1 MKLPGAV
8 KTGVRG
14 LALMPSVAAYE
25 SQKAQSFSQI
35 GQAIGGAV
43 DKIEQDRIKEQTRQV
58 KLSMLRSQAEIE
70 NDLSGPTI
78 MGSEIPKEIEAVRT
92 TKEIIN
98 GVEQSTDKQYAMW
111 EMKPRLYKNY
121 MTKAVMNNAE
131 KIDNDKARQ
140 EFIEMGLANIDVQ
153 FEKLTAASSAEQRKY
168 NNEVLENDI
177 NNLVDEGNFDAALIM
192 SNEIT
197 SPEVKGKYKRK
208 IKAQKQNKL
217 NEQYSANIE
226 DYSNKSA
233 KLARDGDLA
242 AADALVSKA
251 NKDVDSLVDSGGLT
265 QVQGDKIKAEMKREM
280 LEQTSRRT
288 FDYILDTQGVEAAND
303 EITKLK
309 WQKPE
314 GWTPDGWD
322 SYINSQQAY
331 INREASKERA
341 SNIAAKNEATKLL
354 NQYKTSVS
362 LGIEVAPN
370 EKLKVSEMVAGTDK
384 QEEFDRVNRIA
395 AFSVMDIQDRNKA
408 LKSAESGGLAGV
420 NELAAMLQAN
430 NEINK
435 LASDDGYSLGVKQGI
450 IQQIELDPND
460 PLTFALK
467 VDQAETLSEHYGVE
481 VSPLSDFEADQLSAS
496 IDTMPIQ
503 EKIQLAQT
511 LNESP
516 SVWGQIAPKN
526 QQVFSMAGATGDKN
540 LMGIVFRGQELLKN
554 KVVQAPSNDDYLM
567 VTDEYLGDVYD
578 PTDKA
583 ATIEAAKA
591 HYAATAGN
599 QVVFDETAWDESLAA
614 VTGGISEINGHK
626 LELPRGVDEDN
637 FENFIDSFSPG
648 DVETFGGV
656 IDYTNE
662 QAAEVIQDAKIKSIG
677 SNEYVVI
684 TGVRGAGPARQVQAL
699 LKPNGEPFVLSFTP
713 EVQAKQEAKVF
724 LKAKTIESGIN
735 KLRGF

>member
-1 MKLPGAV
+1 MKLPGSI

-14 LALMPSVAAYE
+14 LAMMPSIAAYE
-25 SQKAQSFSQI
+25 SQKAQTFSQI

-43 DKIEQDRIKEQTRQV
+43 DKIEQEQIREQTRQV
-58 KLSMLRSQAEIE
+58 NLSMLRSQAEVE

-98 GVEQSTDKQYAMW
+98 GKEQSVNKPVAMW
-111 EMKPRLYKNY
+111 EVKPQLYKNY

-131 KIDNDKARQ
+131 KISNDKARQ
-140 EFIEMGLANIDVQ
+140 EFIETGLANIDVQ
-153 FEKLTAASSAEQRKY
+153 FEKLSAASGAEQRKY

-177 NNLVDEGNFDAALIM
+177 NNLVDEGNYDAALIM
-192 SNEIT
+192 SNELT
-197 SPEVKGKYKRK
+197 SVEVKGTYKRK

-226 DYSNKSA
+226 DYSNQSA
-233 KLARDGDLA
+233 KLARDGDLS

-251 NKDVDSLVDSGGLT
+251 NKDIDSLVASGGLS
-265 QVQGDKIKAEMKREM
+265 QVQGDKIKKEMKREM

-303 EITKLK
+303 ELTKLK

-314 GWTPDGWD
+314 GWTPDEWD
-322 SYINSQQAY
+322 SYANSQQAN
-331 INREASKERA
+331 INRFASQEKASKVSA
-341 SNIAAKNEATKLL
+341 SNEAAKLL
-354 NQYKTSVS
+354 TQYKTSVA
-362 LGIEVAPN
+362 LGYEVSPN

-384 QEEFDRVNRIA
+384 QEEFNRVNKIS
-395 AFSVMDIQDRNKA
+395 AFSVMDIQDRSKA
-408 LKSAESGGLAGV
+408 LRSAESGGLSSV
-420 NELAAMLQAN
+420 DDLAAMLQAN

-435 LASDDGYSLGVKQGI
+435 LATKDGYSLGVKQGI
-450 IQQIELDPND
+450 IQQIDLDPND

-467 VDQAETLSEHYGVE
+467 VDQAETLSEHYGVD
-481 VSPLSDFEADQLSAS
+481 VSPLSDFEADQLSGA
-496 IDTMPIQ
+496 IDTMTTGQ
-503 EKIQLAQT
+503 KVQLAQT

-516 SVWGQIAPKN
+516 SVWGQIAPKS
-526 QQVFSMAGATGDKN
+526 QQVFSMAGATGDKD
-540 LMGIVFRGQELLKN
+540 LMSIVFKGQELLKN
-554 KVVQAPSNDDYLM
+554 KVVKAPSNTDYLM

-578 PTDKA
+578 PADKA

-599 QVVFDETAWDESLAA
+599 QVVFDETAWDESLSA

-637 FENFIDSFSPG
+637 FENFIDSFSPD

-656 IDYTNE
+656 MGYTKE
-662 QAAEVIQDAKIKSIG
+662 QAAEVIQDARIKSIG
-677 SNEYVVI
+677 SNEYVVM
-684 TGVRGAGPARQVQAL
+684 TNDVQAL
-699 LKPNGEPFVLSFTP
+699 FKSNGEPFILSFTP
-713 EVQAKQEAKVF
+713 EVQAKQEAKAF
-724 LKAKTIESGIN
+724 TKAKTIESGIN

>member
-1 MKLPGAV
+1 
-8 KTGVRG
+8 
-14 LALMPSVAAYE
+14 
-25 SQKAQSFSQI
+25 
-35 GQAIGGAV
+35 
-43 DKIEQDRIKEQTRQV
+43 
-58 KLSMLRSQAEIE
+58 
-70 NDLSGPTI
+70 
-78 MGSEIPKEIEAVRT
+78 
-92 TKEIIN
+92 
-98 GVEQSTDKQYAMW
+98 
-111 EMKPRLYKNY
+111 
-121 MTKAVMNNAE
+121 
-131 KIDNDKARQ
+131 
-140 EFIEMGLANIDVQ
+140 
-153 FEKLTAASSAEQRKY
+153 
-168 NNEVLENDI
+168 
-177 NNLVDEGNFDAALIM
+177 
-192 SNEIT
+192 
-197 SPEVKGKYKRK
+197 
-208 IKAQKQNKL
+208 KL

-233 KLARDGDLA
+233 KLARDGDLS

-341 SNIAAKNEATKLL
+341 GNIAAKNEATKLL

-554 KVVQAPSNDDYLM
+554 KVVQAPSNNDYLT
-567 VTDEYLGDVYD
+567 VTDKYLGDVYD

-599 QVVFDETAWDESLAA
+599 QAVFNETAWDESLAA

-626 LELPRGVDEDN
+626 LELPRGVDEDS

-684 TGVRGAGPARQVQAL
+684 TGVRGAGSARQVQAL

-713 EVQAKQEAKVF
+713 EVQAKQEAKAF